1 VSETIGLSIRVA
13 FIATCINL
21 ILAIGIARLLSNSY
35 FKGKGILESLFVLPM
50 VLPPSVTGFILLR
63 LLGRHGFI
71 GIWLDQIW
79 GVKML
84 FTWQATVIAA
94 VVVSFPLM
102 YQSCKAAFMSVDRSV
117 ENVARTL
124 GANEW
129 RVFWKVGLP
138 LAFPTI
144 VSGIV
149 LTFARALGEFGATL
163 MIGGNIA
170 GETRTIPI
178 AIFFANE
185 SGNNQMATTLTWI
198 VVLYGFVT
206 IYALNHWMKAQNK
219 GAVNNND

>member
-1 VSETIGLSIRVA
+1 M
-13 FIATCINL
+13 
-21 ILAIGIARLLSNSY
+21 
-35 FKGKGILESLFVLPM
+35 ES
-50 VLPPSVTGFILLR
+50 
-63 LLGRHGFI
+63 
-71 GIWLDQIW
+71 
-79 GVKML
+79 
-84 FTWQATVIAA
+84 
-94 VVVSFPLM
+94 
-102 YQSCKAAFMSVDRSV
+102 
-117 ENVARTL
+117 
-124 GANEW
+124 
-129 RVFWKVGLP
+129 FWKVGLP

-185 SGNNQMATTLTWI
+185 SGNNQMAMTLTWI

-206 IYALNHWMKAQNK
+206 IFALNHWMKAQNK

>member
-1 VSETIGLSIRVA
+1 
-13 FIATCINL
+13 
-21 ILAIGIARLLSNSY
+21 
-35 FKGKGILESLFVLPM
+35 M

-71 GIWLDQIW
+71 GIWLEKLW
-79 GVKML
+79 GVKLL

-94 VVVSFPLM
+94 IVVSFPLM
-102 YQSCKAAFMSVDRSV
+102 YQSCKAAFMSVDRGV

-124 GANEW
+124 GASEW

-178 AIFFANE
+178 AIFFRQRIRKQSDGYDLNMDRCFIWICYNLCPEPLDE
-185 SGNNQMATTLTWI
+185 SS
-198 VVLYGFVT
+198 
-206 IYALNHWMKAQNK
+206 K
-219 GAVNNND
+219 

>member
-1 VSETIGLSIRVA
+1 MSETIGLSIRVA
-13 FIATCINL
+13 LVATCINL
-21 ILAIGIARLLSNSY
+21 ILAICIARPLSNSH

-71 GIWLDQIW
+71 GIWLEKLW
-79 GVKML
+79 GVKLL

-94 VVVSFPLM
+94 IVVSFPLM
-102 YQSCKAAFMSVDRSV
+102 YQSCKAAFMSVDRGV

-124 GANEW
+124 GASEW

-185 SGNNQMATTLTWI
+185 SGNNQMAMTLTWI

-206 IYALNHWMKAQNK
+206 IFALNHWMKAQNK